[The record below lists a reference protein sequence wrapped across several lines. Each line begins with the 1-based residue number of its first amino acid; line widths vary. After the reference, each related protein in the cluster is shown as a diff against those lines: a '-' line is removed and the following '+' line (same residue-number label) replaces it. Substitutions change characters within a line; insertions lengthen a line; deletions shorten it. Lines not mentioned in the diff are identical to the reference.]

1 MERETEQSGSAA
13 ESGQALVEAALSL
26 PLMLFCV
33 LWALQL
39 FLLLQARLLAEYA
52 VYRAVRA
59 GSLNHGDCRAMTHA
73 AVLAVLPAI
82 ARTDGPDALA
92 TAWER
97 RRTNRYDARYDAHDG
112 QIIELWREQPRAPSV
127 AAPEDLHFDQPST
140 STVDHL
146 VRIEARM
153 VFWVRLKVPF
163 VDWVLTRAFL
173 AYWGLKPYDAVNP
186 LMPVQTAS
194 WQQASQPPRW
204 PGGDLGDQMLRW
216 SEQGHYLFPI
226 QTNFG
231 MRMMTPAKKQY
242 WPGAMQGC
250 PL

>member
-1 MERETEQSGSAA
+1 MVQAERHTPD
-13 ESGQALVEAALSL
+13 SGQALVEAALTL

-33 LWALQL
+33 LGALQL
-39 FLLLQARLLAEYA
+39 FLLLQARLMAEYA

-73 AVLAVLPAI
+73 AVLSVLPAI
-82 ARTDGPDALA
+82 DRTDGPDTLA
-92 TAWER
+92 RAFELR
-97 RRTNRYDARYDAHDG
+97 RGNRYDAGRDRHDG
-112 QIIELWREQPRAPSV
+112 QIIELWREQPKAPTV
-127 AAPEDLHFDQPST
+127 ASPEDLAFDQPS
-140 STVDHL
+140 SGAVDHL

-153 VFWVRLKVPF
+153 VFWARLKVPF
-163 VDWVLTRAFL
+163 VDWVMTRAFL
-173 AYWGLKPYDAVNP
+173 AYWGLKPYDRVNP
-186 LMPVQTAS
+186 LMPVETAA
-194 WQQASQPPRW
+194 WQAQSRPPRW

-216 SEQGHYLFPI
+216 SDQGRYLFPI

>member
-1 MERETEQSGSAA
+1 MAA
-13 ESGQALVEAALSL
+13 RSLRHSVESGQAMVEAALTL

-33 LWALQL
+33 LGALQL
-39 FLLLQARLLAEYA
+39 FLLLQARLLSEYA

-73 AVLAVLPAI
+73 AVLALLPAI

-92 TAWER
+92 RAFGLR
-97 RRTNRYDARYDAHDG
+97 SRNRYDQGVDQHDG
-112 QIIELWREQPRAPSV
+112 QIVELWREQPRAPSV
-127 AAPEDLHFDQPST
+127 AAPEDLSFDQPST
-140 STVDHL
+140 GAVDHL
-146 VRIEARM
+146 MRIEARM
-153 VFWVRLKVPF
+153 VFWVKLKVPF

-186 LMPVQTAS
+186 LMTPQTAS
-194 WQQASQPPRW
+194 WQAQSRPPRW

-216 SEQGHYLFPI
+216 SEQGRYLFPI

-231 MRMMTPAKKQY
+231 MRMMTPAKKQF
-242 WPGAMQGC
+242 WQGALQGC